1 MTLNS
6 QQTKAKEKLNDFIK
20 NPKKQEFL
28 LEGYAGTGKTYS
40 ITNVLY
46 QSNYAKLNVCFTAT
60 TNKAVSVLNKKG
72 SDNLSS
78 FRAKYYEAGRRDY
91 KTIHKLLSMERE
103 IQDNGDVIFVPQIV
117 KANSQ
122 LEVTAQQSK
131 SKYYGSYYDYDIIVI
146 DECSMVS
153 DIMYSCIQSLLNGF
167 GPKIIWLGDRFQ
179 LPPINESLSK
189 VFRPEEQLDQYLL
202 TTIERSKNKNIEAFQ
217 LSVRNSLQENKGV
230 AIGKF
235 KKIKTEHFNV
245 IKNDKTLFF
254 KEYIDAYL
262 ECEKN
267 KKSPPICLAY
277 TNTLCNS
284 LNNDIRKLIMLNKGE
299 ITKDDYMIGE
309 LIVFNNFY
317 KTLYATSYYSKQY
330 CREVDTNS
338 YYNFYTSV
346 QAKVRSIDTFT
357 ISVPSFKISSS
368 FKVIVDNNTPK
379 DISLDMM
386 APKIEET
393 NLPAEDCPIC
403 LENKESNKFRITLC
417 NHRFCTT
424 CIKEWLE
431 KNKACPMCRMNLKD
445 GKLYLKAN
453 NILINSLLDE
463 FYQKTQ
469 NINVECWKLG
479 IKVFLE
485 RNDNYGLV
493 YIYVPKNKKEFRK
506 LDKEITNVIKNLD
519 RLSKNQKTL
528 DEKTAK
534 LILKQFWKYYYEIFK
549 DKFADI
555 AYGYAITTHKSQ
567 GSTYENC
574 FVHMSNIIGAN
585 KKRDEALRCLY
596 TSVTRPSNS
605 ITLFY

>member
-6 QQTKAKEKLNDFIK
+6 QQIKAKEKLNAFIK

-46 QSNYAKLNVCFTAT
+46 QNEYAKLNICFTAT
-60 TNKAVSVLNKKG
+60 TNKAVSVLEEKG
-72 SDNLSS
+72 ADDLTI
-78 FRAKYYEAGRRDY
+78 FKAKYYKPGRRDY
-91 KTIHKLLSMERE
+91 KTIHKLLHMERE
-103 IQDNGDVIFVPQIV
+103 IQDNGDVLFIPQIV
-117 KANSQ
+117 KATSQ
-122 LEVTAQQSK
+122 QEVTAKQSK
-131 SKYYGSYYDYDIIVI
+131 SKYYGSYYDYDIIVV

-153 DIMYSCIQSLLNGF
+153 DIMYQCIHSLLNGF

-179 LPPINESLSK
+179 LPPVNESLSN
-189 VFRPEEQLDQYLL
+189 VFRPEENLEQYLL
-202 TTIERSKNKNIEAFQ
+202 TTIERSKNKHIEDFQ

-235 KKIKTEHFNV
+235 KKIQTEHFNV
-245 IKNDKTLFF
+245 IRQDKTSFLN
-254 KEYIDAYL
+254 KYIESYL
-262 ECEKN
+262 QCEEN
-267 KKSPPICLAY
+267 KQSAPICLGY
-277 TNTLCNS
+277 TNSLCIS
-284 LNNDIRKLIMLNKGE
+284 LNNDIRKLIMIHKGKV
-299 ITKDDYMIGE
+299 TKDDYMVGE

-317 KTLYATSYYSKQY
+317 KTSYATSYYSKQHGQ
-330 CREVDTNS
+330 EVDTS
-338 YYNFYTSV
+338 AYYNFYTSV
-346 QAKVRSIDTFT
+346 QAKVRTLDTT
-357 ISVPSFKISSS
+357 VISVLPFKINSS
-368 FKVIVDNNTPK
+368 FQRIIDDNKPTNIT
-379 DISLDMM
+379 LDMM
-386 APKIEET
+386 APKQEE
-393 NLPAEDCPIC
+393 NDLSKEDCPIC
-403 LENKESNKFRITLC
+403 LENKETNQFRVTLC
-417 NHRFCTT
+417 NHRFCNS

-431 KNKACPMCRMNLKD
+431 NNKACPLCRMNLKD

-453 NILINSLLDE
+453 NKLINSLLED

-469 NINVECWKLG
+469 NIKVECWKLG
-479 IKVFLE
+479 INAFLE
-485 RNDNYGLV
+485 RNGNYGLV
-493 YIYVPKNKKEFRK
+493 YIYVPKNKKDFRK

-519 RLSKNQKTL
+519 KLSKNQKTL

-534 LILKQFWKYYYEIFK
+534 LILKQFWKYYYEKFK
-549 DKFADI
+549 DNFADI

-567 GSTYENC
+567 GSTYNNC